1 MRCWNRAY
9 NEGEVCRAAQMPFIR
24 SLCEVLGNSLGPWF
38 EAIISTVLSETV
50 VCTTQTDFPGSQEPK
65 NNLLRA
71 GLLAVMWN
79 AAFCQ
84 RVSRGSNHACCP
96 PTNIAPTPCQHT
108 PLPT

>member
-1 MRCWNRAY
+1 
-9 NEGEVCRAAQMPFIR
+9 MPFIR

-50 VCTTQTDFPGSQEPK
+50 VYTTQTAISGSQEPK

-71 GLLAVMWN
+71 GLLAVMQN

-84 RVSRGSNHACCP
+84 GVSRGSSHACYP
-96 PTNIAPTPCQHT
+96 HTNIAPPPAY
-108 PLPT
+108 PLTKPWLQQQA